1 MGELMDA
8 TASNF
13 SNRSNA
19 KRAAEKMIAK
29 GTAPTVDYGIKPS
42 DDGRFE
48 IVWKTASTTDDAEA
62 EIAAAIGEPDKTGT
76 DWFPGTEGTHFAGV
90 RCPKP
95 RSPWQLPQPTSR
107 H

>member
-29 GTAPTVDYGIKPS
+29 GTASVVALERPPS
-42 DDGRFE
+42 LL
-48 IVWKTASTTDDAEA
+48 WSASWRR
-62 EIAAAIGEPDKTGT
+62 PS
-76 DWFPGTEGTHFAGV
+76 F
-90 RCPKP
+90 
-95 RSPWQLPQPTSR
+95 LP
-107 H
+107 